1 MKTWRKQKEI
11 MKNQL
16 KLNNTNHISVNTSNE
31 LHQPSSY
38 NFLEGVFR

>member
-11 MKNQL
+11 MENQQ
-16 KLNNTNHISVNTSNE
+16 KSNNTNHISVNTSNKLHE
-31 LHQPSSY
+31 LRLY